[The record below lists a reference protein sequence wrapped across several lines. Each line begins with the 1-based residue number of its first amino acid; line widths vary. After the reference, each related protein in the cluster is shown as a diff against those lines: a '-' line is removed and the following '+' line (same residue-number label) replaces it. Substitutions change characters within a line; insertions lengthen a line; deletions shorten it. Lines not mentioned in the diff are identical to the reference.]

1 MAKPEW
7 GSKRTCPECSTRF
20 YDLGKG
26 EPVTCISCGHVWTP
40 EPLLKSRQHEARAHR
55 RRGKPDLKVK
65 DPAAEIPDSV
75 DAGSE
80 VDTDPDD
87 NVKTDTDDKRDE
99 KPVPDAN
106 EDDNDPVSAP
116 VIEQRIA
123 SKKG

>member
-40 EPLLKSRQHEARAHR
+40 EPLLKSRQHEARAHKPR
-55 RRGKPDLKVK
+55 RKPDRQVK
-65 DPAAEIPDSV
+65 NTDAEKPDSAS
-75 DAGSE
+75 AGSE
-80 VDTDPDD
+80 VDIAADD
-87 NVKTDTDDKRDE
+87 DVKTDADGKGDE
-99 KPVPDAN
+99 KSVAAAN
-106 EDDNDPVSAP
+106 EGDKDPDPAP
-116 VIEQRIA
+116 VAEQKTD

>member
-40 EPLLKSRQHEARAHR
+40 EPLLKSRQHEARAHKPQK
-55 RRGKPDLKVK
+55 KPDRKVIAI
-65 DPAAEIPDSV
+65 DAEMPDSA
-75 DAGSE
+75 DAGSK
-80 VDTDPDD
+80 VDP
-87 NVKTDTDDKRDE
+87 
-99 KPVPDAN
+99 
-106 EDDNDPVSAP
+106 AP
-116 VIEQRIA
+116 LSEQKID